1 MESEEVS
8 SLVSGLCGLGNHTLI
23 PRSDACASVEALLG
37 QLSGAKRKLDDD
49 RLRSAEMLKASRVRL
64 ERLRDSHEA
73 ARDAALRRK
82 QLDRLTIDYLLREGH
97 DGAALSLVRESC
109 VGGADGDVDPFSD
122 SRRVLASLDAREC
135 GPALEWCRQHRSRLR
150 KVKSSLEM
158 NLHLQIM
165 TEYVRDGRRRDAL
178 DHARAHIAPPL
189 GGSDD
194 SVRTAFSAIA
204 LGARTSRH
212 PYSAM
217 FHHDAWARL
226 RALFAVDFLRLIGAA
241 QTAPLLTTAGAGLAA
256 LKLPCFH
263 ACDESSADC
272 PACNDPYRS
281 LAAPLPAAQRA
292 QSSPL
297 CRVSAEVMD
306 EDNPPQALASGA
318 VYSRRSLCGTAAARV
333 FLM

>member
-150 KVKSSLEM
+150 KVKSPLEM

-178 DHARAHIAPPL
+178 DHARAHIAPLL

-194 SVRTAFSAIA
+194 SVCTARRNEMCSF
-204 LGARTSRH
+204 
-212 PYSAM
+212 
-217 FHHDAWARL
+217 
-226 RALFAVDFLRLIGAA
+226 
-241 QTAPLLTTAGAGLAA
+241 
-256 LKLPCFH
+256 
-263 ACDESSADC
+263 SSATEIRAISRD
-272 PACNDPYRS
+272 RS
-281 LAAPLPAAQRA
+281 A
-292 QSSPL
+292 
-297 CRVSAEVMD
+297 
-306 EDNPPQALASGA
+306 
-318 VYSRRSLCGTAAARV
+318 
-333 FLM
+333 